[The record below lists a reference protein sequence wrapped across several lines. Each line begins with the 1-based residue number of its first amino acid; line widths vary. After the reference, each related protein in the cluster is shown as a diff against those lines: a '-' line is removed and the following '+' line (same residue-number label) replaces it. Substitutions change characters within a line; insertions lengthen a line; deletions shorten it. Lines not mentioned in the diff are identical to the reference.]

1 MTPQHLALGASQGSQ
16 QIRSVQALRA
26 IAALFV
32 VTYHST
38 ILWRDKSPLESV
50 GAWDNGNS
58 GVDLFFVISGFIM
71 MVSSQRLRR
80 QQDGWLKFIRLRLV
94 RLVPLYWLAT
104 AVKLAVVLAVPAVAL
119 HTYPNAWNAVA
130 SLLFLPSVD
139 ATGAV
144 IPVLG
149 VGWTLSFEMLFYAAF
164 AAALYLSLNPLAV
177 VTPAM
182 IGLAALSVAKQ
193 AYWPAAATLADP
205 IVLEFVFGL
214 LIGHLALAGDL
225 RQTHKSLAILVGIA
239 GLAIMILMPT
249 HDRWERVLIWGVAAA
264 ATLWAALAVETWAGP
279 RHSETAD
286 QHRGSILLPISHAW
300 LRAAGHGSRH
310 RQCAPATARHRPGA
324 RPSVPGCQHRLF
336 SAGLPVC
343 RDADDQLASS
353 IVQWPA
359 TQQPR
364 HAAGTNL
371 IPQHSPPL
379 LPGSPPAYPGQD

>member
-1 MTPQHLALGASQGSQ
+1 MTPQHLALGASQGPQ

-130 SLLFLPSVD
+130 SLLFLPSKD
-139 ATGAV
+139 ATGV
-144 IPVLG
+144 IIPVVS

-177 VTPAM
+177 VMPAM
-182 IGLAALSVAKQ
+182 TGLAALSVAKQ

-214 LIGHLALAGDL
+214 LLGQLVLARDL
-225 RQTHKSLAILVGIA
+225 RQTHRSLAVLVGIA
-239 GLAIMILMPT
+239 GLATIVLMPT
-249 HDRWERVLIWGVAAA
+249 HDRWERVLIWGVASA
-264 ATLWAALAVETWAGP
+264 ATLWAALAVESWAGRAIP
-279 RHSETAD
+279 KSLIRIGEASYSLYLTHGFVLPVVGAVIGSAHLRPLAARLAFVPACLVASTAL
-286 QHRGSILLPISHAW
+286 SLLVCQYIEMPMTSRLRASFNGRRPSSHATP
-300 LRAAGHGSRH
+300 
-310 RQCAPATARHRPGA
+310 QAR
-324 RPSVPGCQHRLF
+324 
-336 SAGLPVC
+336 
-343 RDADDQLASS
+343 
-353 IVQWPA
+353 I
-359 TQQPR
+359 
-364 HAAGTNL
+364 
-371 IPQHSPPL
+371 
-379 LPGSPPAYPGQD
+379 